1 MLCVREIGN
10 NLLGF
15 ENLTLCPYDKNL
27 IDVQILNDDDIAYI
41 NQYHHRVWQTLSP
54 KVISDES
61 TLNWLR

>member
-27 IDVQILNDDDIAYI
+27 IDAQILNDDDIAFI
-41 NQYHHRVWQTLSP
+41 NEYHHRVWQILSP
-54 KVISDES
+54 EVISDEL